1 MRMVRWRVRPSH
13 PVSRTLVSTT
23 GRLCLIAAGIS
34 AAKIGLFAI
43 GSSALLEA
51 SGIADLPMFYLGLAG
66 TAGLIALALAAQAQ
80 KRHPI
85 DVLAVIL
92 IGIAAFAACIP
103 PMLALGRPGAIALLS
118 AAHLFNIVTEILLWL
133 VAARWLPPP
142 ELRRVTMWVF
152 LAYSFGGLIGGIATH
167 ALLEFGAGI
176 ACGSV
181 AMGGAL
187 VALAVTSWSRRSPH
201 RGGARL
207 ELPPAE
213 TDPASMVAALVQF
226 RRIARDY
233 PLVLLLAASSFM
245 MTLVYVL
252 TEYLCFAVYA
262 ERVGDRQ
269 ATAAFF
275 TNLYAW
281 AQALEFLVVLIAAG
295 PVTRR
300 LSPLV
305 RNILFPLGSLV
316 TLIGLVHARG
326 TVTAVVAHLH
336 TEAVSNG
343 LFDPVHNAN
352 FVVLP
357 VQHHPPVRAVTEGLA
372 YPAGMAAGGLV
383 LLAAESN
390 GLQLIEATAQG
401 VALMFVMVGIA
412 IGVQLVPTLLLALG
426 RFTEQRGPYDRRAIA
441 RAARALSGSARR
453 CAARLALLEGLRD
466 PARSA
471 RLKATNRA
479 ALDRALQ
486 QAAALDPSGTIRI
499 LADRL
504 EHDDPDVRALAVE
517 GLFSLPVRPIF
528 TPFLPVLRTCYLPGS
543 GPAADDLD
551 RGLPRADAPIA
562 PFSPRSS

>member
-1 MRMVRWRVRPSH
+1 MRIIRWRVRPGL
-13 PVSRTLVSTT
+13 PVHRTLVSTT
-23 GRLCLIAAGIS
+23 TRLCLVAAGIS

-66 TAGLIALALAAQAQ
+66 AAGLIALALAAQTQ
-80 KRHPI
+80 RHHPI
-85 DVLAVIL
+85 DVLAVVL
-92 IGIAAFAACIP
+92 VVIAAFGACVP
-103 PMLALGRPGAIALLS
+103 PLLSLGRPGAIALLS
-118 AAHLFNIVTEILLWL
+118 VAHLFNIVTEILLWL

-167 ALLEFGAGI
+167 ALLELGAGI
-176 ACGSV
+176 ACGAV
-181 AMGGAL
+181 AMSGAL
-187 VALAVTSWSRRSPH
+187 VALTVISWSRRAPH
-201 RGGARL
+201 RGGARV
-207 ELPPAE
+207 E
-213 TDPASMVAALVQF
+213 TAGADEEPASMVTALSQY

-262 ERVGDRQ
+262 ESVGDRQ

-281 AQALEFLVVLIAAG
+281 AQALEFLVVLVAAG

-300 LSPLV
+300 VSPLV

-316 TLIGLVHARG
+316 TLLGLVHARG
-326 TVTAVVAHLH
+326 TVSAVVAHLH

-372 YPAGMAAGGLV
+372 YPAGMAAGAFT
-383 LLAAESN
+383 LLAAQSS

-401 VALMFVMVGIA
+401 VALLFVMVGVA

-441 RAARALSGSARR
+441 RAARELAGSARR
-453 CAARLALLEGLRD
+453 CSARLMIRDGLRD
-466 PARSA
+466 PARLR
-471 RLKATNRA
+471 RLDAANRE
-479 ALDRALQ
+479 ALARALHR
-486 QAAALDPSGTIRI
+486 AAALDPSGTIRI
-499 LADRL
+499 LGDRL

-528 TPFLPVLRTCYLPGS
+528 APFLPVLRACYLPGS
-543 GPAADDLD
+543 GPLQDDLD
-551 RGLPRADAPIA
+551 RGLPPPVGPLAPV
-562 PFSPRSS
+562 SPRSS